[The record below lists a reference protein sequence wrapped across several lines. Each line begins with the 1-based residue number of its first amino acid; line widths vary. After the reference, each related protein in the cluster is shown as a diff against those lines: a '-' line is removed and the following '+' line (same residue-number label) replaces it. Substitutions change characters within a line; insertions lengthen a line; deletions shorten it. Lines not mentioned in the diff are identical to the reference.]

1 MQKEIEVIETPEN
14 TSPNKPPSEAANA
27 DRKDSNPSDYDP
39 SIFFRSTGLIRGTYL
54 PSDNTL
60 TEGILMTDVGLFPA
74 TANES
79 IRRFFKKHSKKK
91 TLRAKHHF
99 ICWVRG
105 IPDPP
110 YYLLAVT
117 SRTGQNNLPEIFPV
131 NNSFVCQGIVTER
144 SQERVILRVQ
154 MNVRPDRSPDVI
166 KESINHLE
174 IKDCPGKVR
183 TSQFWQFRST
193 FKEGF
198 LRCQSGELLAN
209 AKVTKKFIKDM
220 GYESL

>member
-1 MQKEIEVIETPEN
+1 MQKEIKVIETPEN
-14 TSPNKPPSEAANA
+14 KTLQKLPSEAASR
-27 DRKDSNPSDYDP
+27 DRKDLNKSDYDP
-39 SIFFRSTGLIRGTYL
+39 SIFFRSTGLLRGTYL
-54 PSDNTL
+54 PSDKTL

-79 IRRFFKKHSKKK
+79 IRNFFKNHSKKK

-110 YYLLAVT
+110 YYSLVIT

-144 SQERVILRVQ
+144 SRERVILRVQ
-154 MNVRPDRSPDVI
+154 MNARQDRSPDVI
-166 KESINHLE
+166 SESISHLE

-193 FKEGF
+193 FSEGF
-198 LRCQSGELLAN
+198 LHCQSGELLAN

>member
-1 MQKEIEVIETPEN
+1 MQNKMNPIEAPQTTLSGEQPSVKTPTSKSDLDN
-14 TSPNKPPSEAANA
+14 TSYGSP
-27 DRKDSNPSDYDP
+27 
-39 SIFFRSTGLIRGTYL
+39 IFFRSTGLIRGTYL

-60 TEGILMTDVGLFPA
+60 TEGILLTDVGLFPA

-91 TLRAKHHF
+91 TLRVKHHF

-110 YYLLAVT
+110 YYLLAIT

-144 SQERVILRVQ
+144 SRERVILRVQ
-154 MNVRPDRSPDVI
+154 MNARPDRSPDVI

-174 IKDCPGKVR
+174 IRDCPGKVR

-193 FKEGF
+193 FSEGF

-209 AKVTKKFIKDM
+209 ATTTKKFIKDM

>member
-1 MQKEIEVIETPEN
+1 MHEEIKVIETPEN
-14 TSPNKPPSEAANA
+14 TSPNQPPSEAAST
-27 DRKDSNPSDYDP
+27 DKKDPNQSDYDP

-54 PSDNTL
+54 PSDKTL

-74 TANES
+74 TTNES
-79 IRRFFKKHSKKK
+79 IRNFFKKRSKKK
-91 TLRAKHHF
+91 TLRSKHHF

-105 IPDPP
+105 MTDPP
-110 YYLLAVT
+110 HYLLAIT
-117 SRTGQNNLPEIFPV
+117 SRRNQKNLPEIFPV

-144 SQERVILRVQ
+144 SRERVILRTQ
-154 MNVRPDRSPDVI
+154 MNARSDRSPDVI

-174 IKDCPGKVR
+174 IRDCPRKVR

-193 FKEGF
+193 FSEGF

>member
-1 MQKEIEVIETPEN
+1 MQQEIEVIETPQD
-14 TSPNKPPSEAANA
+14 TSPNKLPSEDANA
-27 DRKDSNPSDYDP
+27 DRKDSNKSDYDP

-54 PSDNTL
+54 PSDKTL

-79 IRRFFKKHSKKK
+79 IRNFFKKHSKKK

-110 YYLLAVT
+110 YYLLAIT
-117 SRTGQNNLPEIFPV
+117 SRTGQKNLPEIFPV

-144 SQERVILRVQ
+144 SREKVILRVQ
-154 MNVRPDRSPDVI
+154 MNARPDRSLDVI
-166 KESINHLE
+166 SESVSYLE

-183 TSQFWQFRST
+183 KSQFWQFRST
-193 FKEGF
+193 FSEGF

-209 AKVTKKFIKDM
+209 ATTTKKFIKDM